1 MTIDHILVSEHF
13 HPASPRAIGA
23 VLDVNYLNDHL
34 LLGLPHASDHGQ
46 VLIRIKLLGN
56 ID

>member
-13 HPASPRAIGA
+13 HPASPRAIG
-23 VLDVNYLNDHL
+23 VLQEVTYLNDHL

-46 VLIRIKLLGN
+46 VLARIKLLGN
-56 ID
+56 IH